1 MTSREVQALRAEFDR
16 KLAALRRELMAERR
30 VSGRRAE
37 RLEVAEATV
46 EALAEAVPVERPAPA
61 QRV

>member
-1 MTSREVQALRAEFDR
+1 MTSREVQQLRAEMDR
-16 KLAALRRELMAERR
+16 KIAALRRELMAVRR
-30 VSGRRAE
+30 AGTRRAE
-37 RLEVAEATV
+37 RLEVAEAAV